1 MKTRNIYSLLYVTFV
16 AVVLV
21 ACNDYDAAQTAYEEI
36 VDSDVTTTPPN
47 IDSAWELQLIPNV
60 GQHSGEVFVYK
71 DKKYDKLFT
80 RTLGWNGGIGVQST
94 SLSDGNVLWA
104 FNDSYFGVVDAETR
118 ARGNC
123 NFPHNSIMVQT
134 TVGGSLGE
142 TDDDLRW
149 LVDYIQTN
157 DPDGEGYYQAYTHI
171 APDETIMEETYEEHF
186 YQIGGATIFDNN
198 GVKELQM
205 LWGEMDNHEGK
216 MTRTGTCLAVYS
228 LEGQPGN
235 STYLKR
241 ISKNEEFNT
250 DDVGYGSTIWKDE
263 DGHIYLYVTENNRP
277 LVARTTTHDLT
288 SEWEYY
294 IRDLSG
300 NFMWQKM
307 YPTKEE
313 RTRSTIMENNYVCSM
328 PQIFKKGDYYY
339 MIGQAVSYV
348 HSVYLYRGETPYGPF
363 TDQKILFNVP
373 YAVDKIGNQYYKNL
387 LRVNLHLELA
397 REGELVFSTNTDADT
412 AGDNFDFP
420 GRLTFVV
427 LIFIVFSIGKAYMM
441 KMIDSY

>member
-1 MKTRNIYSLLYVTFV
+1 MKTRNIYSALCTTFV
-16 AVVLV
+16 AGLVLV

-36 VDSDVTTTPPN
+36 VDSDVTITPPN
-47 IDSAWELQLIPNV
+47 MDSAWELQLIPNV

-94 SLSDGNVLWA
+94 LLSDGNVFWA
-104 FNDSYFGVVDAETR
+104 FNDSYYGVVDAETR

-134 TVGGSLGE
+134 TVSGSLGE

-149 LVDYIQTN
+149 LVDYVQTN
-157 DPDGEGYYQAYTHI
+157 DPDGEGYYQAYAHI
-171 APDETIMEETYEEHF
+171 APDETIMGETDEEYF
-186 YQIGGATIFDNN
+186 YQIGGATVFDNN
-198 GVKELQM
+198 GVEELQM
-205 LWGEMDNHEGK
+205 LWGKYNEEK

-235 STYLKR
+235 STYLKI
-241 ISKNEEFNT
+241 ISKNEEFNI
-250 DDVGYGSTIWKDE
+250 DDVGYGSTMWKDE

-277 LVARTTTHDLT
+277 LVARTTTHDLA

-294 IRDLSG
+294 IRDLNG
-300 NFMWQKM
+300 NFIWQKM

-328 PQIFKKGDYYY
+328 PQIFRKGDYYY
-339 MIGQAVSYV
+339 MVGQAKSYG
-348 HSVYLYRGETPYGPF
+348 HSVYLYR
-363 TDQKILFNVP
+363 L
-373 YAVDKIGNQYYKNL
+373 
-387 LRVNLHLELA
+387 
-397 REGELVFSTNTDADT
+397 S
-412 AGDNFDFP
+412 
-420 GRLTFVV
+420 
-427 LIFIVFSIGKAYMM
+427 LIHISEPTRH
-441 KMIDSY
+441 

>member
-420 GRLTFVV
+420 GSACLLYTSPSPRDR
-427 LIFIVFSIGKAYMM
+427 G
-441 KMIDSY
+441 